1 MRSAIHLLTSALL
14 LLLLGAGSTHAAT
27 ARPVHVQGTALRDR
41 LASLYFQR
49 DPDRDQFDGGLY
61 GFRRVFVGLTGLP
74 IAQPFGTF
82 LELFDLPPDVEVG
95 IYNGHLAEPELIPVF
110 PAGTTPGSF
119 ATFIIDPFRQ
129 LVRVSRFT
137 PEFTLLS
144 SITTPA
150 QVDTNGVGL
159 YIRSPRGTFFSQD
172 ARQPDHS
179 PHVLW
184 FVDVPFSSYHVLA
197 WEDSPAAASDDDF
210 DDVILGWQD
219 GSEGPYTVSARHATW
234 SRVKQLY
241 R

>member
-1 MRSAIHLLTSALL
+1 MRSAIHLLTGALL
-14 LLLLGAGSTHAAT
+14 LFLLGAGSTHAAT

-41 LASLYFQR
+41 LTSLHLQL
-49 DPDRDQFDGGLY
+49 DPDRDQFDGGLF
-61 GFRRVFVGLTGLP
+61 GFHRVFVGLTGLP
-74 IAQPFGTF
+74 IAQPFGAL

-95 IYNGHLAEPELIPVF
+95 IYNGHLAGPELIPVF
-110 PAGTTPGSF
+110 PAGTTPGSSASF
-119 ATFIIDPFRQ
+119 TLDPFRQ
-129 LVRVSRFT
+129 SIRVNRFS
-137 PEFTLLS
+137 PELTFLG

-159 YIRSPRGTFFSQD
+159 YIRSPRGTYFSQD
-172 ARQPDHS
+172 ARHADHS

-184 FVDVPFSSYHVLA
+184 FVDVAFSYYRVLA
-197 WEDSPAAASDDDF
+197 WEDSPAATSDDDF